1 MAKPLESPI
10 YIVDCNTCKRL
21 KGSFMYGYQINE
33 FLGIDKAWSNVKK
46 ALNKVNYRNG
56 TKHDY
61 QVCYGYYWLTWINA
75 KKYSLE

>member
-1 MAKPLESPI
+1 ML
-10 YIVDCNTCKRL
+10 
-21 KGSFMYGYQINE
+21 
-33 FLGIDKAWSNVKK
+33 KK